1 LGSVGSFG
9 YLERI
14 TPNRTPAD
22 VDVVVIFVF
31 INNLGHLII
40 KVVQVGIFAGWG
52 DPQAH
57 DFKYGKNQNKQCY
70 GKDVA
75 IKTLKPIY

>member
-1 LGSVGSFG
+1 
-9 YLERI
+9 
-14 TPNRTPAD
+14 
-22 VDVVVIFVF
+22 
-31 INNLGHLII
+31 LGHLII